1 MKGGLALTN
10 GVLGSEMVTTITG
23 ALSSF
28 GESILSNY
36 VAILPAIAVLA
47 AIFFVIGLI
56 QSKVN

>member
-1 MKGGLALTN
+1 MEN
-10 GVLGSEMVTTITG
+10 GVLSTTMATSITN

-36 VAILPAIAVLA
+36 VVILPALAVIA

>member
-1 MKGGLALTN
+1 MTN